1 MNMKTILM
9 IIIVEMMNDVAARLG
24 PIPDAVSLH
33 GRLALAL
40 HHHRPMALR
49 GGTKKASRDQDKDLA
64 QIQVGEELGGG
75 SERESER

>member
-9 IIIVEMMNDVAARLG
+9 IILLKDVAARLG
-24 PIPDAVSLH
+24 PIADAVSLH
-33 GRLALAL
+33 GRPALAL

-64 QIQVGEELGGG
+64 QIQVGAELGGG
-75 SERESER
+75 GERASER

>member
-1 MNMKTILM
+1 M
-9 IIIVEMMNDVAARLG
+9 IILLEMMNDVAGRLG
-24 PIPDAVSLH
+24 PLADAVSLH